1 MSEFSHADHEHM
13 GEALRLAEKGLYTT
27 DPNPRVGAVV
37 VKDGKVIGRGFHKRA
52 GEAHAEILALQEA
65 GAAAKAATLYVTL
78 EPCAHEGKTPP
89 CADAVVKAGVARVV
103 AAMTDPNP
111 EVAGK
116 GFEKLKAA
124 GIAVAEGLMSAQSKA
139 LNPGFISRM
148 TRGRPW
154 VRSKLAASMDGR
166 TALDNGESKWISCD
180 ASREDVHR
188 WRARSSAVL
197 TGIGTL
203 LADDPTFTVRLPGE
217 WRQPKK
223 IIVDTNLS
231 TPVDANVF
239 KLNPDLVFI
248 ATGVD
253 DPEEQEALNAIGANI
268 QVFPERRGFMDLK
281 SILETMAE
289 LECNEVLMEAGA
301 GMNGALLEAGL
312 LDELIL
318 YVCPSLL
325 GDKARGMF
333 SLAGISSMNQRR
345 ELEIVDARMFDRDL
359 RLILRPKPKA

>member
-1 MSEFSHADHEHM
+1 MSDFSAEDSRHM
-13 GEALRLAEKGLYTT
+13 GEALRLAELGLYTA

-37 VKDGKVIGRGFHKRA
+37 VKDGRVVGRGFHKVA

-65 GAAAKAATLYVTL
+65 GAAAKGATLYVTL
-78 EPCAHEGKTPP
+78 EPCSHQGKTPP
-89 CADAVVKAGVARVV
+89 CADAVVKSGVVKVV

-111 EVAGK
+111 KVSGK
-116 GFEKLKAA
+116 GFEILKAA
-124 GIAVAEGLMSAQSKA
+124 GIAVVEGLMAAQAKA

-154 VRSKLAASMDGR
+154 VRTKLAASMDGR
-166 TALDNGESKWISCD
+166 TALANGESKWISCD

-223 IIVDTNLS
+223 VIVDTNLS
-231 TPVDANVF
+231 TPVDAKVF

-253 DPEEQEALNAIGANI
+253 DPEEHEPLNAIGANI

-281 SILETMAE
+281 AILETLAE

-312 LDELIL
+312 VDELIL
-318 YVCPSLL
+318 YMCPSLL

-333 SLAGISSMNQRR
+333 SLAGISSMNERR
-345 ELEIVDARMFDRDL
+345 ELEIADARTFDKDL
-359 RLILRPKPKA
+359 RLILRPRA

>member
-1 MSEFSHADHEHM
+1 MTDFSTEDHRYL
-13 GEALRLAEKGLYTT
+13 GDALRLAEMGLYTT
-27 DPNPRVGAVV
+27 DPNPRVGAVL
-37 VKDGKVIGRGFHKRA
+37 VKGGKVVGQGFHKLA
-52 GEAHAEILALQEA
+52 GEAHAEVLALQEA
-65 GAAAKAATLYVTL
+65 GAAAKGATLYVTL
-78 EPCAHEGKTPP
+78 EPCAHQGKTPP

-111 EVAGK
+111 EVSGK

-124 GIAVAEGLMSAQSKA
+124 GVRVDEGLMAAQAKV
-139 LNPGFISRM
+139 LNPGFVSRM

-154 VRSKLAASMDGR
+154 VRTKLAASLDGR
-166 TALDNGESKWISCD
+166 TALTNGQSKWISSD

-203 LADDPTFTVRLPGE
+203 LADNPTFTVRLPGE

-223 IIVDTNLS
+223 VIVDTNLS
-231 TPVDANVF
+231 TPVNANIF

-253 DPEEQEALNAIGANI
+253 DPEEHEALNAIGANI

-281 SILETMAE
+281 AILETLAE
-289 LECNEVLMEAGA
+289 LECNEILMEAGA

-312 LDELIL
+312 VDELIL
-318 YVCPSLL
+318 YLCPSLL

-333 SLAGISSMNQRR
+333 SLPEIASMEERRGREIS
-345 ELEIVDARMFDRDL
+345 DARMFGPDL
-359 RLILRPKPKA
+359 RLILRPKA

>member
-1 MSEFSHADHEHM
+1 MSEFSAEDNRHM
-13 GEALRLAEKGLYTT
+13 AEALRLAELGLYTT

-37 VKDGKVIGRGFHKRA
+37 VKDGKVVGRGFHKLA
-52 GEAHAEILALQEA
+52 GEAHAEVLALQEA
-65 GAAAKAATLYVTL
+65 GAAAKGATLYVTL

-89 CADAVVKAGVARVV
+89 CADAVVKSGVARVV

-111 EVAGK
+111 LVSGK

-124 GIAVAEGLMSAQSKA
+124 GIRAEEGLMAPQAKA

-154 VRSKLAASMDGR
+154 VRTKLAASMDGR
-166 TALDNGESKWISCD
+166 TALANGESKWISCD

-203 LADDPTFTVRLPGE
+203 LADDPTFTVRLPGK
-217 WRQPKK
+217 WRQPMKV
-223 IIVDTNLS
+223 IVDTNLS
-231 TPVDANVF
+231 TPANAKVF
-239 KLNPDLVFI
+239 ALNPDLVYI

-253 DPEEQEALNAIGANI
+253 DPEEHEPLNAIGANV

-281 SILETMAE
+281 SILETLAE

-312 LDELIL
+312 VDELIL
-318 YVCPSLL
+318 YMCPSLL

-333 SLAGISSMNQRR
+333 SLPGISSMDERR
-345 ELEIVDARMFDRDL
+345 GLEIVDARMFDKDL
-359 RLILRPKPKA
+359 RLILRPEAR

>member
-1 MSEFSHADHEHM
+1 MSDFSAEDSRHM
-13 GEALRLAEKGLYTT
+13 GEALRLAELGLYTT

-37 VKDGKVIGRGFHKRA
+37 VKDGKVIGRGFHKVA

-65 GAAAKAATLYVTL
+65 GAAAKGATLYVTL
-78 EPCAHEGKTPP
+78 EPCAH
-89 CADAVVKAGVARVV
+89 AVVRSGVTRVV

-111 EVAGK
+111 LVSGK
-116 GFEKLKAA
+116 GFEILKAA
-124 GIAVAEGLMSAQSKA
+124 GIVVVEGLMAPQAKA

-154 VRSKLAASMDGR
+154 VRTKLAASMDGR
-166 TALDNGESKWISCD
+166 TALANGESKWISCD

-217 WRQPKK
+217 WRQPMKV
-223 IIVDTNLS
+223 IVDTNLS
-231 TPVDANVF
+231 TPVNAKVF
-239 KLNPDLVFI
+239 ARNPDLVYI

-253 DPEEQEALNAIGANI
+253 DPEEHELLNAIGASI

-281 SILETMAE
+281 AILETLAE
-289 LECNEVLMEAGA
+289 LECNEILMEAGA

-312 LDELIL
+312 VDELIL
-318 YVCPSLL
+318 YMCPSLL

-333 SLAGISSMNQRR
+333 SLAGISSMNERR
-345 ELEIVDARMFDRDL
+345 ELEIADARMFDKDL
-359 RLILRPKPKA
+359 RLILRPKQ

>member
-1 MSEFSHADHEHM
+1 MSDFSAEDHRHM
-13 GEALRLAEKGLYTT
+13 GEALRLAEMGLYTT
-27 DPNPRVGAVV
+27 DPNPRVGAVL
-37 VKDGKVIGRGFHKRA
+37 VKDGKVVGRGFHKVA
-52 GEAHAEILALQEA
+52 GEAHAEVLALQEA
-65 GAAAKAATLYVTL
+65 GAAAKGATLYVTL
-78 EPCAHEGKTPP
+78 EPCSHQGKTPP
-89 CADAVVKAGVARVV
+89 CTDAVVKSGVARVV

-111 EVAGK
+111 KVSGK

-124 GIAVAEGLMSAQSKA
+124 GIAVVQGLMEGQARA

-154 VRSKLAASMDGR
+154 VRSKLAASIDGR
-166 TALDNGESKWISCD
+166 TALANGESKWISCD

-231 TPVDANVF
+231 TPVDAKVF
-239 KLNPDLVFI
+239 QQNPDLVFI

-253 DPEEQEALNAIGANI
+253 DPEEHELLNAIGANI

-281 SILETMAE
+281 AILETLAE

-301 GMNGALLEAGL
+301 GMNGALLEAGMV
-312 LDELIL
+312 DELIL
-318 YVCPSLL
+318 YMCPTLL

-333 SLAGISSMNQRR
+333 SLPGISSMKERR
-345 ELEIVDARMFDRDL
+345 DLEIVDARMFDRDL
-359 RLILRPKPKA
+359 RLILRPKA

>member
-1 MSEFSHADHEHM
+1 MSDFSAEDHRHM
-13 GEALRLAEKGLYTT
+13 GEALRLAEQGLYTT

-37 VKDGKVIGRGFHKRA
+37 VKDGKVVGRGFHKVA
-52 GEAHAEILALQEA
+52 GEAHAEVLALQEA
-65 GAAAKAATLYVTL
+65 GAAAKGATLYVTL

-89 CADAVVKAGVARVV
+89 CAHAVVKSGVTKVI

-111 EVAGK
+111 LVSGK
-116 GFEKLKAA
+116 GFEILKAA
-124 GIAVAEGLMSAQSKA
+124 GIAVAEGLMAAQAKA

-154 VRSKLAASMDGR
+154 MRTKLAASMDGR
-166 TALDNGESKWISCD
+166 TALANGESKWISCD

-217 WRQPKK
+217 WRQPMKV
-223 IIVDTNLS
+223 IVDTNLS
-231 TPVDANVF
+231 TPVDAKVF
-239 KLNPDLVFI
+239 QRNPDLVYI

-253 DPEEQEALNAIGANI
+253 DPEEHEALNAIGANI

-281 SILETMAE
+281 SILETLAE

-312 LDELIL
+312 VDELIL
-318 YVCPSLL
+318 YICPSLL

-333 SLAGISSMNQRR
+333 SLPGISSMTERR
-345 ELEIVDARMFDRDL
+345 ELEIADARIFDKDL
-359 RLILRPKPKA
+359 RLILRPKQ

>member
-1 MSEFSHADHEHM
+1 MSDFNAEDSRHM
-13 GEALRLAEKGLYTT
+13 SEALRLAELGLYTT

-37 VKDGKVIGRGFHKRA
+37 VKDGRIVGRGFHKRA
-52 GEAHAEILALQEA
+52 GEAHAEVLALEEA
-65 GAAAKAATLYVTL
+65 GEAARGATLYLTL
-78 EPCAHEGKTPP
+78 EPCAHQGKTPP
-89 CADAVVKAGVARVV
+89 CADAVAKSGVARVV

-111 EVAGK
+111 QVSGK
-116 GFEKLKAA
+116 GFDKLKAA
-124 GIAVAEGLMSAQSKA
+124 GIRVDEGLMGAQARA

-154 VRSKLAASMDGR
+154 VRSKLAASLDGR
-166 TALDNGESKWISCD
+166 TALTNGQSKWISSD

-223 IIVDTNLS
+223 VIVDTNLS
-231 TPVDANVF
+231 TPLDANVF

-253 DPEEQEALNAIGANI
+253 DPEEHEALNAIGANI

-281 SILETMAE
+281 AILETLAE

-312 LDELIL
+312 VDELIL
-318 YVCPSLL
+318 YMCPSLL

-333 SLAGISSMNQRR
+333 SLPEISSMEERR
-345 ELEIVDARMFDRDL
+345 GLDIVDARMFGPDL
-359 RLILRPKPKA
+359 RLILRPKA

>member
-1 MSEFSHADHEHM
+1 MSDFSAEDSRHM
-13 GEALRLAEKGLYTT
+13 GEALRLAELGLYTT

-37 VKDGKVIGRGFHKRA
+37 VKDDKVVGRGFHKVA
-52 GEAHAEILALQEA
+52 GEAHAEVLALQEA
-65 GAAAKAATLYVTL
+65 GAAAKGATLYVTL

-89 CADAVVKAGVARVV
+89 CAHAVVKSGVTRVV

-111 EVAGK
+111 QVSGK
-116 GFEKLKAA
+116 GFEILKAA
-124 GIAVAEGLMSAQSKA
+124 GVTVVEGLMVAQAKA

-154 VRSKLAASMDGR
+154 VRTKLAASMDGR
-166 TALDNGESKWISCD
+166 TALANGESKWISCD

-217 WRQPKK
+217 WRQPMKV
-223 IIVDTNLS
+223 IVDTNLS
-231 TPVDANVF
+231 TPVNAKVF
-239 KLNPDLVFI
+239 ARNPGLVYI

-253 DPEEQEALNAIGANI
+253 DPEEHEPLNAIGANI

-281 SILETMAE
+281 AIIETLAE

-312 LDELIL
+312 VDELIL
-318 YVCPSLL
+318 YMCPSLL

-333 SLAGISSMNQRR
+333 SLPGISSMNERR
-345 ELEIVDARMFDRDL
+345 ELEIADARMFDKDL
-359 RLILRPKPKA
+359 RLILRPKA

>member
-1 MSEFSHADHEHM
+1 MTEFSADDTRFM
-13 GEALRLAEKGLYTT
+13 SEALRLAEQGLYTT

-37 VKDGKVIGRGFHKRA
+37 VKDGQIVGRGFHKTA
-52 GEAHAEILALQEA
+52 GEAHAEVLALKEA
-65 GAAAKAATLYVTL
+65 GAAAKGATLYVTL
-78 EPCAHEGKTPP
+78 EPCSHQGKTPP
-89 CADAVVKAGVARVV
+89 CADAVVAAGITRVV
-103 AAMTDPNP
+103 AAMSDPNP
-111 EVAGK
+111 LVSGK
-116 GFEKLKAA
+116 GFERLTAA
-124 GIAVAEGLMSAQSKA
+124 RIRIEEGLMAAQAKA

-154 VRSKLAASMDGR
+154 VRSKLAASLDGR
-166 TALDNGESKWISCD
+166 TALANGESKWISSD

-223 IIVDTNLS
+223 VVVDTNLS
-231 TPVDANVF
+231 TPVDANIF
-239 KLNPDLVFI
+239 KLNPDLVYI

-253 DPEEQEALNAIGANI
+253 DPEEHEALNAIGANI

-281 SILETMAE
+281 AILETLAE

-312 LDELIL
+312 LDEFIL

-333 SLAGISSMNQRR
+333 SLPGMSSMQERR
-345 ELEIVDARMFDRDL
+345 QMEIVDARMTGPDM
-359 RLILRPKPKA
+359 RLIVRPKN

>member
-1 MSEFSHADHEHM
+1 MSDFSADDSRFM
-13 GEALRLAEKGLYTT
+13 SEALRLAEMGLYTT

-37 VKDGKVIGRGFHKRA
+37 VKDGQIVGRGFHKTA
-52 GEAHAEILALQEA
+52 GEAHAEVLALQDA
-65 GAAAKAATLYVTL
+65 GAAAKGATLYVTL
-78 EPCAHEGKTPP
+78 EPCSHQGKTPP
-89 CADAVVKAGVARVV
+89 CADAVVAAGITRVV
-103 AAMTDPNP
+103 SAMTDPNP
-111 EVAGK
+111 LVAGK
-116 GFEKLKAA
+116 GFERLTAA
-124 GIAVAEGLMSAQSKA
+124 RIRVDEGLMANQAKA

-154 VRSKLAASMDGR
+154 VRTKLAASLDGR
-166 TALDNGESKWISCD
+166 TALANGESKWISSD

-223 IIVDTNLS
+223 VIVDTNLS
-231 TPVDANVF
+231 TPTNANVF
-239 KLNPDLVFI
+239 KLNPDLVYI

-253 DPEEQEALNAIGANI
+253 DPEEHEALNAIGANI

-281 SILETMAE
+281 AILETLAE

-301 GMNGALLEAGL
+301 GMNGALLAAGMV
-312 LDELIL
+312 DELIL
-318 YVCPSLL
+318 YMCPSLL

-333 SLAGISSMNQRR
+333 SLPDINSMQERR
-345 ELEIVDARMFDRDL
+345 NLDIVDARMFGPDL
-359 RLILRPKPKA
+359 RMILRPKQ

>member
-1 MSEFSHADHEHM
+1 MSEFSAEDNRHM
-13 GEALRLAEKGLYTT
+13 GEALRLAEQGLYTT

-37 VKDGKVIGRGFHKRA
+37 VKDGKVVGRGFHKRA
-52 GEAHAEILALQEA
+52 GEAHAEVLALQEA
-65 GAAAKAATLYVTL
+65 GAAAKGATLYVTL
-78 EPCAHEGKTPP
+78 EPCAHQGKTPP
-89 CADAVVKAGVARVV
+89 CADAVVKSGVARVV

-111 EVAGK
+111 LVSGK

-124 GIAVAEGLMSAQSKA
+124 GIRAEEGLMAAQAKD

-148 TRGRPW
+148 TRVRPW

-166 TALDNGESKWISCD
+166 TALANGESKWISCD

-217 WRQPKK
+217 WRQPMKV
-223 IIVDTNLS
+223 IVDTNLS
-231 TPVDANVF
+231 TPANAKVF
-239 KLNPDLVFI
+239 QRNPDLVYI

-253 DPEEQEALNAIGANI
+253 DPEEHEPLNAIGANI

-281 SILETMAE
+281 SILETLGE

-312 LDELIL
+312 VDELIL
-318 YVCPSLL
+318 YMCPSLL

-333 SLAGISSMNQRR
+333 SLPGISSMNERR
-345 ELEIVDARMFDRDL
+345 ELQIMDARMFDKDL
-359 RLILRPKPKA
+359 RLILRPK